1 MQAAKL
7 SAAFTG
13 PFCSR
18 MAAPRRPHLMT
29 LVRPDTDR
37 IELEHRTAGT
47 EVNLT
52 VLEVPDEA

>member
-1 MQAAKL
+1 
-7 SAAFTG
+7 
-13 PFCSR
+13 
-18 MAAPRRPHLMT
+18 MT